1 MTMHL
6 MEFDHGPE
14 QKRWDGEV
22 ESRSAGALE
31 RIVQRCEGFFI
42 RVFALDVAEKPIE
55 HFDGRRIHAAAV
67 LIDAGA
73 RPFFELVER
82 EIVARHADDGNI
94 EGLAPNHGMQGGK
107 DLFIGKIARDA
118 KEYQRVRM
126 SSHQGALCYLPADFS
141 M

>member
-1 MTMHL
+1 M
-6 MEFDHGPE
+6 FDYGPE
-14 QKRWDGEV
+14 QKRRDGEV
-22 ESRSAGALE
+22 ESRSAGAPE
-31 RIVQRCEGFFI
+31 RIMQRRKCFFI
-42 RVFALDVAEKPIE
+42 RVFALHVAEKPIE
-55 HFDGRRIHAAAV
+55 RFNGRRIYAATV

-94 EGLAPNHGMQGGK
+94 QGLAPNHGMQGGK

-126 SSHQGALCYLPADFS
+126 SSHPGAPCYVSADFS